1 MAGNPGSS
9 SGPPQR
15 KLMMRKPLK
24 QDKKGST
31 SEESP
36 IVVKKQ
42 TSIPTFQSFLGFRTH
57 EPEFWWCLLLIQF
70 IGPGGCG

>member
-1 MAGNPGSS
+1 MEAYDAKALETR
-9 SGPPQR
+9 QER
-15 KLMMRKPLK
+15 VDEK
-24 QDKKGST
+24 
-31 SEESP
+31 ESP

-42 TSIPTFQSFLGFRTH
+42 TCIPTFQSFLGFRTH